1 MTNSIMTFLREL
13 EKQIKEIREQ
23 LTRIEV
29 TQAAQQTQNQFYDF
43 GRVLPNNQLKLIP
56 QAPPTN
62 IVPGGSYSKCSKCQ
76 MKFKDM
82 TNYCC
87 GQSNCPLRTLST
99 LSVSSVSVAKGVESL
114 DLRLKHE
121 MCTPTKDKC

>member
-29 TQAAQQTQNQFYDF
+29 TQAAQQTQNQFYDI
-43 GRVLPNNQLKLIP
+43 GRVSPNNQLIP

-76 MKFKDM
+76 IKFKDM

-87 GQSNCPLRTLST
+87 GQSNCPLRT

-121 MCTPTKDKC
+121 MCTSTKDKF